1 MDPDDDDDNDFYD
14 CQQDNED
21 DDEASYYH
29 PIWLTELRGFID
41 YREREAEM
49 LNELFAMHRT
59 FAVEEWAISQR
70 RFVFRFRDLEVEF
83 LHDLDQPLVVNANS
97 SSMRRLHLD
106 SMRADLR
113 EVLQLSLAEDAWRTM
128 SFGCMLLRIT
138 ECAEG
143 WLQSWR
149 DSQTTSTDTRNDT
162 KAGGWD
168 SATVNIQTALFDN
181 KLGLNLMTANDTARH
196 LLGRSITEICKD
208 DEFGDL
214 RILHVEPVFGDDLV
228 VKFLLKKAEVKEKL
242 MQMSFESLRRCISSR
257 QRNADRIPNDKEA
270 FADYL
275 TQPQV
280 TFHGAPRHV
289 VSSIVRYGFLI
300 PGQKIG
306 FTGKILDV
314 ECGSSF
320 GVGIYSSPNASYA
333 SCYGR
338 SSGEYT
344 TGFTSP
350 SSVPGFRL
358 LVCATLM
365 GRSIEVTRED
375 RRRQGGVANADADSH
390 VSPNK
395 MEYIVFDSAQ
405 IIPCYV
411 LHVDYG
417 AEYAKT
423 GFEWSL
429 QWRKENHK
437 RRQQDQRG
445 DARGYGTGH
454 EMPADVVARKQALK
468 SAASKWFP
476 YGYGPATG
484 TRFEILEIGEVSDDE
499 EEFGDYQAI
508 RQQRREESQEQKR
521 VESGGNWFD
530 QYQSVRKSFKEVR
543 LDEYD
548 R

>member
-1 MDPDDDDDNDFYD
+1 MSTDDDDLCD
-14 CQQDNED
+14 CDQDNED
-21 DDEASYYH
+21 EDEASYDH

-59 FAVEEWAISQR
+59 FAIEEWAISQR
-70 RFVFRFRDLEVEF
+70 RFVFRFRDLDVEL
-83 LHDLDQPLVVNANS
+83 LHDLDQPLCVNANS
-97 SSMRRLHLD
+97 SSMRRLYLD
-106 SMRADLR
+106 SMRAELR
-113 EVLQLSLAEDAWRTM
+113 EVLQLSLAEDARRTM

-149 DSQTTSTDTRNDT
+149 DSLAASLDITKKEA

-168 SATVNIQTALFDN
+168 SATVSIQTALFDN

-208 DEFGDL
+208 DEFEDL
-214 RILHVEPVFGDDLV
+214 RILHVEPVFRDDLV
-228 VKFLLKKAEVKEKL
+228 MKFLRQKANMKEKL
-242 MQMSFESLRRCISSR
+242 MQTSFERLSQIILR
-257 QRNADRIPNDKEA
+257 K
-270 FADYL
+270 
-275 TQPQV
+275 PQV
-280 TFHGAPRHV
+280 TFHGAPRYV

-314 ECGSSF
+314 ERGSSF
-320 GVGIYSSPNASYA
+320 GVAIYSSPNASYA

-350 SSVPGFRL
+350 SSIPRFRL
-358 LVCATLM
+358 LVYATLM
-365 GRSIEVTRED
+365 GRSIQVTREE
-375 RRRQGGVANADADSH
+375 RRRQEGVANADADSH

-429 QWRKENHK
+429 QWRKEDHK
-437 RRQQDQRG
+437 RRQQNQHDNSRG
-445 DARGYGTGH
+445 QGKGY
-454 EMPADVVARKQALK
+454 EMPADVVARKQALE

-508 RQQRREESQEQKR
+508 RQQQWEETREKKR

-543 LDEYD
+543 FDEYD